1 MGNRIAPASGF
12 AGRKAAFFM
21 SATINTRQVAATSAI
36 AEPLQYREYKL
47 LLRSDHFTKPSHF
60 HKFWK
65 ISRSVAKKLDIVIR
79 KRGKPMEIHVR
90 EVIFFDTPR
99 FRLYNN
105 GFMLRR
111 RTFYKKGLPQS
122 NYELTL
128 KFRHPDRAT
137 ATAVEVQPRLP
148 PPYAI
153 KFKEEILLP
162 RDRLPGMRTIYA
174 HSCELDT
181 PNAIMTQSFES
192 ISQVFPA
199 VLKTGAKPQ
208 TLLSIVNRAAI
219 EEILVN
225 MGEIDFGGKVTAKAT
240 LAIWRN
246 RATQAQLVGE
256 YSYQIKF
263 DGPDGLRGKPKELS
277 EAFFTELQ
285 VAAQDWIHHG
295 STKTALVYS
304 LGGGALLRNHE

>member
-1 MGNRIAPASGF
+1 
-12 AGRKAAFFM
+12 M
-21 SATINTRQVAATSAI
+21 SVTINTRQVAATSAI
-36 AEPLQYREYKL
+36 PEPLQYREYKL
-47 LLRSDHFTKPSHF
+47 LLKSDHFTKPSHF

-65 ISRSVAKKLDIVIR
+65 IARRVAKKLDIVIR

-111 RTFYKKGLPQS
+111 RMFYKKGLPQS

-128 KFRHPDRAT
+128 KFRGADRAT
-137 ATAVEVQPRLP
+137 AAAVDVQPLLKS
-148 PPYAI
+148 PYEV

-162 RDRLPGMRTIYA
+162 RDGQPGMRAIYA
-174 HSCELDT
+174 HSCDLDS
-181 PNAIMTQSFES
+181 PNTIITQSFET
-192 ISQVFPA
+192 ISQVFP
-199 VLKTGAKPQ
+199 VLLKTGAKPK
-208 TLLSIVNRAAI
+208 TLLSIVSAPI

-246 RATQAQLVGE
+246 RTTQALLVGE

-263 DGPDGLRGKPKELS
+263 DGPDGLRGKPKDLS
-277 EAFFTELQ
+277 EAFFKDLQ
-285 VAAQDWIHHG
+285 VEARDWIHLG
-295 STKTALVYS
+295 STKTALLYS

>member
-1 MGNRIAPASGF
+1 
-12 AGRKAAFFM
+12 M

-36 AEPLQYREYKL
+36 PEPLQYREYKL
-47 LLRSDHFTKPSHF
+47 LLKSDHFTKPSHF

-65 ISRSVAKKLDIVIR
+65 IARRVAKKLDIVIR

-111 RTFYKKGLPQS
+111 RMFYKKGLPQS

-128 KFRHPDRAT
+128 KFRGADRAT
-137 ATAVEVQPRLP
+137 AAAVDVQPLLKS
-148 PPYAI
+148 PYEV

-162 RDRLPGMRTIYA
+162 RDGQPGMRAIYA
-174 HSCELDT
+174 HSCDLDS
-181 PNAIMTQSFES
+181 PNTIITQSFET
-192 ISQVFPA
+192 ISQVFP
-199 VLKTGAKPQ
+199 VLLKTGAKPK
-208 TLLSIVNRAAI
+208 TLLSIVSAPI

-246 RATQAQLVGE
+246 RTTQAQLVGE
-256 YSYQIKF
+256 YSYQVKF
-263 DGPDGLRGKPKELS
+263 DGPDGLRGKPKDLS
-277 EAFFTELQ
+277 EAFFKDLQ
-285 VAAQDWIHHG
+285 VEARDWIHLG
-295 STKTALVYS
+295 STKTALLYS
-304 LGGGALLRNHE
+304 LGGAALLRNHE

>member
-1 MGNRIAPASGF
+1 
-12 AGRKAAFFM
+12 M
-21 SATINTRQVAATSAI
+21 SATISTRQVAATSAI
-36 AEPLQYREYKL
+36 PEPLQYREYKL
-47 LLRSDHFTKPSHF
+47 LLKSDHFTKPSHF

-65 ISRSVAKKLDIVIR
+65 IARRVAKKLDIVIR

-111 RTFYKKGLPQS
+111 RMFYKKGLPQS

-128 KFRHPDRAT
+128 KFRGADRAT
-137 ATAVEVQPRLP
+137 AAAVDVQPLLKS
-148 PPYAI
+148 PYEV

-162 RDRLPGMRTIYA
+162 RDGQPGMRAIYA
-174 HSCELDT
+174 HSCDLDS
-181 PNAIMTQSFES
+181 PNTIITQSFET
-192 ISQVFPA
+192 ISQVFP
-199 VLKTGAKPQ
+199 VLLKTGAKPK
-208 TLLSIVNRAAI
+208 TLLSIVSAPI

-246 RATQAQLVGE
+246 RTTQAQLVGE
-256 YSYQIKF
+256 YSYQVKF
-263 DGPDGLRGKPKELS
+263 DGPDGLRGKPKDLS
-277 EAFFTELQ
+277 EAFFKDLQ
-285 VAAQDWIHHG
+285 VEARDWIHLG
-295 STKTALVYS
+295 STKTALLYS
-304 LGGGALLRNHE
+304 LGGAALLRNHE